1 MNRGLRHF
9 LLPFLLI
16 LALGLALRLF
26 QIGADGFWVDE
37 LGVAQAAYAPTLA
50 GALKVAAGHVMAM
63 PLDYVLAWG
72 MGRISTSEGWLR
84 LPEAL
89 WGILTLATAYFL
101 YRDQIGQRAAL
112 WGLLMLALSPML
124 IKYSQEL
131 RFYAPL
137 IFFYTTSTAI
147 GLKAARENNLR
158 FWLAFT
164 LVTILGVF
172 FHLYVAFAFINVVFY
187 FVAQPSKEK
196 RSLLP
201 LTASF
206 LLIFA
211 SAALAVAQ
219 FGKLAGEHSALFAY
233 ETLIQVV
240 GVGLGF
246 LPPFHAPPT
255 AFAYGAILLILTL
268 VGLRHLRRQTPL
280 ALALLAQVAIIIGLD
295 IWRDYFAS
303 ARQLLPLLP
312 LVYMFTAQG
321 MDTIIEA
328 MDRPKRER
336 KLLNQFPALFAML
349 TLLTVSFLVLIP
361 YYQAE
366 KTSTR
371 SVLTILEGTWQPN
384 QQVWVAPSYNLMVY
398 EHYAPWLAADL
409 YPFDLDTPADTLE
422 SAQFLL
428 TDPEFDPGLNFV
440 KLYQPP
446 ATTLYPQVLWG
457 HP

>member
-1 MNRGLRHF
+1 MNRGLCFF
-9 LLPFLLI
+9 LFSFFLI

-63 PLDYVLAWG
+63 PLDYILVWG
-72 MGRISTSEGWLR
+72 MGRFSTSEGWLR

-89 WGILTLATAYFL
+89 WGTLTLIAAYFL
-101 YRDQIGQRAAL
+101 YRDQIGNRAAL
-112 WGLLMLALSPML
+112 WGMLMLALSPML

-137 IFFYTTSTAI
+137 IFFYTVSTAI
-147 GLKAARENNLR
+147 GLKAARDNRLR
-158 FWLAFT
+158 PWLAFT

-172 FHLYVAFAFINVVFY
+172 FHLYVAFAFVNVVFY

-255 AFAYGAILLILTL
+255 AFAYGAIILILTL
-268 VGLRHLRRQTPL
+268 VGLRHLRRLTPL

-312 LVYMFTAQG
+312 LVYMFSAKG
-321 MDTIIEA
+321 MDILLEATDGPEPQKPRFRLPVHIAVLTIFA
-328 MDRPKRER
+328 T
-336 KLLNQFPALFAML
+336 AL
-349 TLLTVSFLVLIP
+349 LVLVP

-366 KTSTR
+366 KTSTYA
-371 SVLTILEGTWQPN
+371 VVAILEKSWHPG
-384 QQVWVAPSYNLMVY
+384 QQIWITPSYNLKVY
-398 EHYAPWLAADL
+398 AYYAPWLTADL
-409 YPFDLDTPADTLE
+409 HPFNFDTPADELE
-422 SAQFLL
+422 RAQFLI
-428 TDPEFDPGLNFV
+428 TDPKFDQWLGFV

-446 ATTLYPQVLWG
+446 ATTFYPQALWG
-457 HP
+457 SP